1 LDCISGR
8 ASETLWLHLRRAGET
23 ARRRDEPIVPHPAAA
38 IVIAN
43 GAARLRD
50 AMAWKYVLEERYAL
64 QKSGAPK
71 KRAAEFPVMP
81 ERRRETRGNFMN
93 WSTGAN
99 NASSYGGLTGVTP
112 HSPLYRNLMAMT
124 LRSWRRP

>member
-1 LDCISGR
+1 MS
-8 ASETLWLHLRRAGET
+8 
-23 ARRRDEPIVPHPAAA
+23 
-38 IVIAN
+38 
-43 GAARLRD
+43 
-50 AMAWKYVLEERYAL
+50 
-64 QKSGAPK
+64 
-71 KRAAEFPVMP
+71 
-81 ERRRETRGNFMN
+81 